1 MKSIRSQV
9 NSYSSQ
15 LVLILVN
22 SYSFFGQFVL
32 IEFFFGQFVLIWSI
46 RSHFG
51 QCVLTVKLTNYE
63 GNIERKTNRKHP
75 NITEKKYNIR
85 NSHQFTLLDFNL

>member
-15 LVLILVN
+15 FVLILVN

-51 QCVLTVKLTNYE
+51 QFVLTVKLTNYE
-63 GNIERKTNRKHP
+63 GNIDRKTNRKHS
-75 NITEKKYNIR
+75 NITEKKHNIR
-85 NSHQFTLLDFNL
+85 NSHQFTLLEFNL